1 MKKIITISREFG
13 AGGGEIGSKVAQALG
28 WEYYNK
34 EIILKTAADSNIDMY
49 LLMEWDEKVPFTFG
63 FTQSLFDFYNR
74 PMSEQVFEA
83 QKKVIMDIGQ
93 RGKCVITGRNANA
106 ILKEFDGCLNV
117 FIHADFDWRLERMKE
132 KMPDFTYDQVANEI
146 RTIDKKR
153 KKYCTFY
160 TKSEFG
166 MADYYDI
173 CLDSSR
179 LGIDECISIIKEV
192 AEREN

>member
-1 MKKIITISREFG
+1 
-13 AGGGEIGSKVAQALG
+13 
-28 WEYYNK
+28 
-34 EIILKTAADSNIDMY
+34 
-49 LLMEWDEKVPFTFG
+49 
-63 FTQSLFDFYNR
+63 
-74 PMSEQVFEA
+74 
-83 QKKVIMDIGQ
+83 
-93 RGKCVITGRNANA
+93 
-106 ILKEFDGCLNV
+106 
-117 FIHADFDWRLERMKE
+117 
-132 KMPDFTYDQVANEI
+132 MPDFTYDQVANEI